1 MQDSIGRKRGPPI
14 HMNQFIPTTGI
25 IINEPNPQAQCRRK
39 DTDNYQGKGKAPMIP
54 QKVRGKK
61 KNERGMRLFYND
73 VTGGF
78 TWNVSNAIEI
88 GENVCL

>member
-1 MQDSIGRKRGPPI
+1 
-14 HMNQFIPTTGI
+14 MNQFIPITEI
-25 IINEPNPQAQCRRK
+25 IINEPNLQAQCRRK
-39 DTDNYQGKGKAPMIP
+39 DTDNYQGKGKAPMIS

-61 KNERGMRLFYND
+61 EKEKGMGCFYND

-88 GENVCL
+88 GENVYL